1 MNRLYSADLTVVRAD
16 AKLFF
21 DSPEDGSEIIGVITK
36 IEPEEDELNV
46 KIGLGDCEF
55 HDMLLRMMGIK
66 NVSVPLS
73 GKMAYSQAIIR
84 GSSTGIPR
92 RKRGQL
98 VRCMLFD
105 MCRDGSDL
113 STRQTVASAYMA
125 SLALGGLLD
134 MSREEIDNLSD
145 PSDLVF
151 EVSRMRQLDE
161 EIGRRIE
168 VRQG

>member
-1 MNRLYSADLTVVRAD
+1 MVRAD

-21 DSPEDGSEIIGVITK
+21 DRPGDELGFIGVVTE
-36 IEPEEDELNV
+36 IEPEEDELRV
-46 KIGLGDCEF
+46 KMGLGDCEF
-55 HDMLLRMMGIK
+55 HDMLLRMMGIED
-66 NVSVPLS
+66 VSVPLS

-105 MCRDGSDL
+105 MRRDGSDL

-125 SLALGGLLD
+125 SLALGELLR
-134 MSREEIDNLSD
+134 MPRKEIDKLED

>member
-1 MNRLYSADLTVVRAD
+1 MLQS
-16 AKLFF
+16 
-21 DSPEDGSEIIGVITK
+21 EDGSEIIGVITE
-36 IEPEEDELNV
+36 IEPEKDELNV
-46 KIGLGDCEF
+46 KMGLGDCEF
-55 HDMLLRMMGIK
+55 HDMLLRTMGIED
-66 NVSVPLS
+66 VSVPLS

-92 RKRGQL
+92 RKKGQL

-105 MCRDGSDL
+105 MCRDGSAL

-125 SLALGGLLD
+125 SLALGELLR
-134 MSREEIDNLSD
+134 MPRKEIDKLED